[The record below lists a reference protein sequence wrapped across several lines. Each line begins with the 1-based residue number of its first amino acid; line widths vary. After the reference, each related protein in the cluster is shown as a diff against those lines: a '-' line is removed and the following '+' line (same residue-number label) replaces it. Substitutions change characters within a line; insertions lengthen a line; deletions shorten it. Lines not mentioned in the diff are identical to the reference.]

1 MLYQATNQIIGQRRW
16 LALSAVMVT
25 LFFSSLDQTVVTT
38 ALPTIIGEL
47 NGLASYAWV
56 FTAYMMTAAITVPLY
71 GKLSDVYGRK
81 PFYLFGLGVF
91 ILGSALAGF
100 SRSMEWLIAAR
111 ALQGIGGGGMMSMP
125 RATVGDIFNP
135 KERGKWIGLLNA
147 VFGLSA
153 IIGPYLGGWIT
164 DTLGWRWI
172 FYINLPVALL
182 AFIAVAFALP
192 NVRTATK
199 HRIDWFGSG
208 TLMAGL
214 IPILLGFTWAG
225 SKYGWGS
232 PQILALFAV
241 GFVVIVA
248 FVFVEKRADEPIL
261 NPNLFRNRIFTT
273 TVLMSFFLAVGMYSG
288 LMFLPIF
295 VQGVVGLSATNSGA
309 ILTPMMLSFIFGS
322 TVGGILVSRL
332 GRYKLQAIIGALIMV
347 GGIFLLEQMDVQ
359 TTWGLVV
366 RNMMVVG
373 LAMGAVMPLANVVI
387 QNAFPYSQM
396 GVVNSTQQFVTSL
409 GGIISSPI
417 FGTILSNT
425 FNTSLKKELPAP
437 LVAQMDMMPDRIKS
451 VLSNPQALIDAKAQN
466 ALKAMFG
473 KYGSAGDALYAQFM
487 KAVKSSLAQGVQRL
501 FLFGLIFAGLTLVS
515 ALLLK
520 EIKLKRDEFYKE
532 PPGEPSKKEI
542 DGVGA

>member
-1 MLYQATNQIIGQRRW
+1 MIFQSTNQITGQRRW
-16 LALSAVMVT
+16 LALAAVMVT
-25 LFFSSLDQTVVTT
+25 MFFSSLDQTVVTT

-47 NGLASYAWV
+47 KGLASYAWV
-56 FTAYMMTAAITVPLY
+56 FTAYMMTAAITVPIY

-81 PFYLFGLGVF
+81 PFYLFGLAVF
-91 ILGSALAGF
+91 VAGSALAGF

-135 KERGKWIGLLNA
+135 KERGNWIGLLNA
-147 VFGLSA
+147 VFGLAA
-153 IIGPYLGGWIT
+153 IVGPYLGGWLT

-172 FYINLPVALL
+172 FYINLPVAVL

-199 HRIDWFGSG
+199 HHIDWFGSA

-232 PQILALFAV
+232 PEILALFAA
-241 GFVVIVA
+241 GAVVIIA
-248 FVFVEKRADEPIL
+248 FIFVEKRAAEPIL
-261 NPNLFRNRIFTT
+261 SPTLFKNRIFTT
-273 TVLMSFFLAVGMYSG
+273 TVLMSFFLSVGMYAG

-309 ILTPMMLSFIFGS
+309 VLTPMMISFIIGS
-322 TVGGILVSRL
+322 TIGGILVSRL
-332 GRYKLQAIIGALIMV
+332 GRYKLQAIIGSVVMLIGV
-347 GGIFLLEQMDVQ
+347 FLLQRMDVMA
-359 TTWGLVV
+359 TWGLVV
-366 RNMMVVG
+366 RNMLVVG

-409 GGIISSPI
+409 GGIIASPI

-425 FNTSLKKELPAP
+425 FNTALKKELPTQ
-437 LVAQMDMMPDRIKS
+437 LVAAMDKMPENIRS
-451 VLSNPQALIDAKAQN
+451 VFSNPQALIDAKAQN
-466 ALKAMFG
+466 ALKLMFA
-473 KYGSAGDALYAQFM
+473 KYGSVGDTLYTQFIQ
-487 KAVKSSLAQGVQRL
+487 AIKSSLAQGVQRL

-520 EIKLKRDEFYKE
+520 EIPLKRDEFYKE
-532 PPGEPSKKEI
+532 LTRKDS
-542 DGVGA
+542 DGLGA

>member
-1 MLYQATNQIIGQRRW
+1 MIYQATNQITGQRRW

-25 LFFSSLDQTVVTT
+25 MFFSSLDQTVVTT

-56 FTAYMMTAAITVPLY
+56 FTAYMMTSAITVPLY

-81 PFYLFGLGVF
+81 PFYLFGLAVF
-91 ILGSALAGF
+91 IAGSALAGL

-135 KERGKWIGLLNA
+135 KERGNWIGLLNA
-147 VFGLSA
+147 VFGVSA
-153 IIGPYLGGWIT
+153 IIGPYLGGWLT

-172 FYINLPVALL
+172 FYINLPVAFL
-182 AFIAVAFALP
+182 AFVAVAVALP

-199 HRIDWFGSG
+199 HRIDWFGSA

-214 IPILLGFTWAG
+214 IPLLLGFTWAG

-232 PQILALFAV
+232 PQILTLFAA
-241 GFVVIVA
+241 GIVVIVV
-248 FVFVEKRADEPIL
+248 FVFVERRAAEPIL

-273 TVLMSFFLAVGMYSG
+273 TVLMSFFLSVGMYAG

-309 ILTPMMLSFIFGS
+309 LLTPMMLSFIVGS
-322 TVGGILVSRL
+322 TIGGILVSRL
-332 GRYKLQAIIGALIMV
+332 GRYKLQAIIGSAVMLLGV
-347 GGIFLLEQMDVQ
+347 FLLQRMDVL
-359 TTWGLVV
+359 TTWGIVV

-409 GGIISSPI
+409 GGIIASPI

-425 FNTSLKKELPAP
+425 FNTALKKELPSQ
-437 LVAQMDMMPDRIKS
+437 LVAAMDKMPDSMKS
-451 VLSNPQALIDAKAQN
+451 VVANPQALIDSKAQN
-466 ALKAMFG
+466 ALKLMFAR
-473 KYGSAGDALYAQFM
+473 YGTVGETLYGRFIQGVRA
-487 KAVKSSLAQGVQRL
+487 SLAQGVQRL
-501 FLFGLIFAGLTLVS
+501 FLFGLIFAALTLVS

-520 EIKLKRDEFYKE
+520 EIALKRDEFYQ
-532 PPGEPSKKEI
+532 EPSRKNA
-542 DGVGA
+542 DGLES